1 MKKLIIILFLFAIQM
16 DGNGQIAI
24 PQLSPAAKIEQQI
37 GLAKVELTYSR
48 PSLKGRN
55 LLGTSYIPNGKVYRM
70 GANEASLISFS
81 EDMKIENQV
90 IPKGKYALMAI
101 PDVREWTIILNK
113 DDKQWGA
120 YQYKEAKDAL
130 RFKVPVQKTSQKKE
144 TLSFSFEET
153 QPESATLVFRWENVE
168 FGIKLSHD
176 ADAQVMAEIKEK
188 TSKENPNMTSVMEAA
203 EYYLL
208 KNRDL
213 PQALAWSERVLK
225 LIKSPFRFNLKAQIA
240 QKMGNCEIA
249 KEAAQNAIEYAK
261 KSNDA
266 AAQALAEDII
276 KSCDNK

>member
-16 DGNGQIAI
+16 VGNGQIAI

-37 GLAKVELTYSR
+37 GLAKVEISFSR

-55 LLGTSYIPNGKVYRM
+55 LLGTSHIPFGKVYRM
-70 GANEASLISFS
+70 GANDASVISFS
-81 EDMKIENQV
+81 EDMKIENQM
-90 IPKGKYALMAI
+90 ILKGKYALMAI
-101 PDVREWTIILNK
+101 PDASEWTIIINK

-130 RFKVPVQKTSQKKE
+130 RFKVPVQKTSQKIE

-153 QPESATLVFRWENVE
+153 QPESATLIFRWENVE

-188 TSKENPNMTSVMEAA
+188 TSKLVPNPSSLMEAA

-225 LIKSPFRFNLKAQIA
+225 LIKSPFRYNLKAQIA

-261 KSNDA
+261 KNNDA

-276 KSCDNK
+276 KSCGR

>member
-1 MKKLIIILFLFAIQM
+1 MKKLIIITFLFAIQM
-16 DGNGQIAI
+16 VGNGQIAI

-37 GLAKVELTYSR
+37 GLAKVEISYSR

-55 LLGTSYIPNGKVYRM
+55 LLGTSHIPFGKVYRM
-70 GANEASLISFS
+70 GANDATTISFS
-81 EDMKIENQV
+81 EDMKIENQM

-101 PDVREWTIILNK
+101 PDASEWTIIINK

-130 RFKVPVQKTSQKKE
+130 RFKVPVQKTSQKIE

-153 QPESATLVFRWENVE
+153 QPESATLIFRWENVE

-188 TSKENPNMTSVMEAA
+188 TSKLVPNPSSLMEAA

-208 KNRDL
+208 KNREL
-213 PQALAWSERVLK
+213 PQALAWSEKVLK
-225 LIKSPFRFNLKAQIA
+225 LIKSPFRYNLKAQIA

-261 KSNDA
+261 KNNDA

-276 KSCDNK
+276 KSCGR